1 MSTIKKKK
9 QIENLAVG
17 AILTALVVVLQFLA
31 IFTRPIFPL
40 FSITLVLI
48 PIVLGAALCG
58 TKISA
63 WLGFVFG
70 VVVLLSGDA
79 GVFLAF
85 SIPGT
90 IITVLLKGT
99 LCGLAAGLVYSALSK
114 KGNKLAIWAASIV
127 CPIVNTGVFALGCY
141 VFFLKD
147 LTAMA
152 AENGYANATAFIFLG
167 LIGINFIVEVVINVI
182 LNPAVI
188 TVIRVVKKK

>member
-31 IFTRPIFPL
+31 IFTRPLFPL

-58 TKISA
+58 TKVSA

-99 LCGLAAGLVYSALSK
+99 LCGLAAGLVYNTLSK

-152 AENGYANATAFIFLG
+152 AESGYADVTAFIFLG

-188 TVIRVVKKK
+188 TVIRVIKKK